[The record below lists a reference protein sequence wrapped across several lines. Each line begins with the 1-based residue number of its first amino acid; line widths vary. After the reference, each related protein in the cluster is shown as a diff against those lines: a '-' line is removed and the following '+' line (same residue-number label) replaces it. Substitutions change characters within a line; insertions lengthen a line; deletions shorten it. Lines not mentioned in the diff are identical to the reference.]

1 MAWLYPCSGRSLRGR
16 QCGRGMAGTKEGSM
30 RHSLPD
36 TAGTTKGKV
45 RGDGFPYILE
55 TQLNFRVRKGERTAL
70 GPWPEGGGDG
80 EMLHHTSKNTQRHSI
95 H

>member
-1 MAWLYPCSGRSLRGR
+1 
-16 QCGRGMAGTKEGSM
+16 M

-55 TQLNFRVRKGERTAL
+55 TQLNFRVRKGRRGQRWARGLRVALMGRCFTTQVKIHRGTA
-70 GPWPEGGGDG
+70 
-80 EMLHHTSKNTQRHSI
+80 SI
-95 H
+95 K